1 MGPNKEVKV
10 TLREMPNAKK
20 LSVSYAPGEGNPSLF
35 YRKLGFVET
44 GEWEDDEKVMVLT
57 L

>member
-20 LSVSYAPGEGNPSLF
+20 LSVSYVPGEGNPSLF